1 MNIRFEPGIPLSL
14 QGAKERGKAS
24 VQGRVLGMIP
34 ACSIEERM
42 LDYMMD
48 WDGVRRVLAE
58 EVVVEV
64 EEGVVVVEV
73 EEGVAAAAA
82 VEEELVL
89 VACSKLERKRAGRSF
104 ESRLKA

>member
-1 MNIRFEPGIPLSL
+1 
-14 QGAKERGKAS
+14 
-24 VQGRVLGMIP
+24 MIP

-64 EEGVVVVEV
+64 EEGVA
-73 EEGVAAAAA
+73 AAAAA

>member
-1 MNIRFEPGIPLSL
+1 
-14 QGAKERGKAS
+14 
-24 VQGRVLGMIP
+24 MIP

-58 EVVVEV
+58 EVVVE
-64 EEGVVVVEV
+64 EGV
-73 EEGVAAAAA
+73 AAAA

>member
-1 MNIRFEPGIPLSL
+1 MNIRFEPGIPLRL

-58 EVVVEV
+58 VE
-64 EEGVVVVEV
+64 VVVEV

>member
-1 MNIRFEPGIPLSL
+1 
-14 QGAKERGKAS
+14 
-24 VQGRVLGMIP
+24 MILT
-34 ACSIEERM
+34 CSIEERM

-58 EVVVEV
+58 EGVVEV
-64 EEGVVVVEV
+64 EV
-73 EEGVAAAAA
+73 AAAA

>member
-1 MNIRFEPGIPLSL
+1 MNIRFEPGIPLRL
-14 QGAKERGKAS
+14 QGTKERGKAS

-64 EEGVVVVEV
+64 EEGVAA
-73 EEGVAAAAA
+73 AAAAA

>member
-1 MNIRFEPGIPLSL
+1 
-14 QGAKERGKAS
+14 
-24 VQGRVLGMIP
+24 MILT
-34 ACSIEERM
+34 CSIEERM

-58 EVVVEV
+58 EGVVEV
-64 EEGVVVVEV
+64 EVEGVVEV
-73 EEGVAAAAA
+73 EVEVAA

-104 ESRLKA
+104 EGRLKA

>member
-1 MNIRFEPGIPLSL
+1 MNIRFEPGIPLRL
-14 QGAKERGKAS
+14 QGTKERGKAS

-58 EVVVEV
+58 E
-64 EEGVVVVEV
+64 GVVVVEV
-73 EEGVAAAAA
+73 EVEVAAAAM
-82 VEEELVL
+82 EEELVL

-104 ESRLKA
+104 EGRLKA

>member
-1 MNIRFEPGIPLSL
+1 M
-14 QGAKERGKAS
+14 
-24 VQGRVLGMIP
+24 QGRVLGMIP

-64 EEGVVVVEV
+64 EK
-73 EEGVAAAAA
+73 GVAAAAA
-82 VEEELVL
+82 AVGEELVL

>member
-1 MNIRFEPGIPLSL
+1 MNIRFEPGIPLRL

-64 EEGVVVVEV
+64 EEGVVVEV
-73 EEGVAAAAA
+73 EEGVAAAA

>member
-1 MNIRFEPGIPLSL
+1 MNIRFEPGIPLWL
-14 QGAKERGKAS
+14 QGAKERGR
-24 VQGRVLGMIP
+24 GRVLGMIP
-34 ACSIEERM
+34 AYSIEERM

-64 EEGVVVVEV
+64 EEGVAA
-73 EEGVAAAAA
+73 AAAAA

>member
-1 MNIRFEPGIPLSL
+1 MNIRFEPGIPLRL

-24 VQGRVLGMIP
+24 VQGRVLGMIL

-64 EEGVVVVEV
+64 EEGVAA
-73 EEGVAAAAA
+73 AAAAA

>member
-1 MNIRFEPGIPLSL
+1 
-14 QGAKERGKAS
+14 
-24 VQGRVLGMIP
+24 MIP

-58 EVVVEV
+58 EGVVEV
-64 EEGVVVVEV
+64 EVEV
-73 EEGVAAAAA
+73 EVAAAA
-82 VEEELVL
+82 VEEEELVL

-104 ESRLKA
+104 EGRLKA

>member
-1 MNIRFEPGIPLSL
+1 M
-14 QGAKERGKAS
+14 
-24 VQGRVLGMIP
+24 QGRVLGMILT
-34 ACSIEERM
+34 CSIEERM

-58 EVVVEV
+58 EGVVEV
-64 EEGVVVVEV
+64 EVEV
-73 EEGVAAAAA
+73 EVEVAAAA

-104 ESRLKA
+104 EGRLKA

>member
-1 MNIRFEPGIPLSL
+1 MNIRFEPGIPLWL

-48 WDGVRRVLAE
+48 WDGVRQVLAE

-64 EEGVVVVEV
+64 EEGV
-73 EEGVAAAAA
+73 AAAA
-82 VEEELVL
+82 VGEELVL

>member
-1 MNIRFEPGIPLSL
+1 
-14 QGAKERGKAS
+14 
-24 VQGRVLGMIP
+24 MIP

-58 EVVVEV
+58 EGVVEV
-64 EEGVVVVEV
+64 EVEV
-73 EEGVAAAAA
+73 AAAA

-104 ESRLKA
+104 EGRLKA

>member
-1 MNIRFEPGIPLSL
+1 MNIRFEPGIPLRL
-14 QGAKERGKAS
+14 QGTKERGKAS

-64 EEGVVVVEV
+64 EEGVAAAA
-73 EEGVAAAAA
+73 AAAAA

>member
-1 MNIRFEPGIPLSL
+1 
-14 QGAKERGKAS
+14 
-24 VQGRVLGMIP
+24 MIP

-64 EEGVVVVEV
+64 EEGV
-73 EEGVAAAAA
+73 AAAA
-82 VEEELVL
+82 VGEELVL

>member
-1 MNIRFEPGIPLSL
+1 MNIRFEPGIPLRL

-58 EVVVEV
+58 EGVVEV
-64 EEGVVVVEV
+64 EVEV
-73 EEGVAAAAA
+73 EVAAAA

>member
-1 MNIRFEPGIPLSL
+1 M
-14 QGAKERGKAS
+14 
-24 VQGRVLGMIP
+24 QGRVLGMIP

-48 WDGVRRVLAE
+48 WDGVRQVLAE

-64 EEGVVVVEV
+64 EEGV
-73 EEGVAAAAA
+73 AAAA
-82 VEEELVL
+82 VGEELVL

>member
-1 MNIRFEPGIPLSL
+1 M
-14 QGAKERGKAS
+14 
-24 VQGRVLGMIP
+24 QGRVLGMILT
-34 ACSIEERM
+34 CSIEERM

-58 EVVVEV
+58 EGVVEV
-64 EEGVVVVEV
+64 EVEV
-73 EEGVAAAAA
+73 AAAA

-104 ESRLKA
+104 EGRLKA